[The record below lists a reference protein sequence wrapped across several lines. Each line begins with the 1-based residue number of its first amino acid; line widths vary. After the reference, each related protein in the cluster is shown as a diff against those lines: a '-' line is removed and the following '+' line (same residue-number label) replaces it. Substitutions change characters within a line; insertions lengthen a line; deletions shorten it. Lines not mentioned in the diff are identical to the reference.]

1 MPSFNNYTFTN
12 IQYTIPEGDN
22 VSVLYPTAQI
32 TIIPNSGYTA
42 TAADFSLDPSFSDNA
57 VQSVV
62 FTQDGLN
69 VLCTVTFDT
78 GFVMP
83 SGNYTIPLC
92 VVGEG
97 EVGVI
102 TISGTISANVGAN
115 ITGDTNESNTPY
127 ANSGLVGENELL
139 LTRSYTAASGYYLTS
154 TGLQVTN
161 GNASNYN
168 IVQGP
173 TYDVDGNLTGIS
185 YAVNYTYP
193 NQSIAGDRLA
203 IFQVAAKQIYV
214 APQYVT
220 SYGPYRSVIPFSG
233 VDFELN
239 VYGGE
244 GAVFSAELAYNATT
258 TPIVTNVTLP
268 ETGVLSIPVSI
279 PANTSGSPTPLSYT
293 ITFSGDI
300 DPAFSQ
306 PNPITLTQYGL
317 LPRINFTGTST
328 QGITGFNNEEIKVPL
343 LTTFSKEDGAY
354 SDSPSV
360 INLTRILTSPSGTYL
375 DINNGFIEP
384 NLSNTRSTELEV
396 SGNYTNASSIDI
408 INTTTD
414 RTLSVGDQFNL
425 SYLQDQDGYAPYKYT
440 ITAINGPQYN
450 SPDTTTTNIS
460 ISPNITVTDET
471 EISAWS
477 NNGNLIAFNN
487 ENFVIERLTD
497 NSLKVTFVYDLLRT
511 GVADTTF
518 NWNLDEVFKA
528 IPVAACNDIV
538 PNGGEG
544 IDDTVIQLDPA
555 GGIVCFL
562 VDPQGVPDKF
572 ELMHGLP
579 GLNNKVATSGMNT
592 SGNNGPFDNI
602 YGTEATNTVPTAP
615 QTTSTLQFIGTDK
628 ANPIDTRQTE
638 FNNAT
643 GETIATMQLGGTGTT
658 TYKQVLWWEYT
669 SLDYNEN
676 PVATFRVTGPT
687 GTAWTAL
694 RVCFP

>member
-1 MPSFNNYTFTN
+1 MPSFNNYTFSN
-12 IQYTIPEGDN
+12 IQYTIPEGTN
-22 VSVLYPTAQI
+22 VVSLYPTAQI
-32 TIIPNSGYTA
+32 TIVPNSGYTA
-42 TAADFSLDPSFSDNA
+42 VAADFSLDPSFSDNA

-69 VLCTVTFDT
+69 VLCTVTFDV
-78 GFVMP
+78 GFFMP

-92 VVGEG
+92 VVGQSEAAL
-97 EVGVI
+97 I
-102 TISGTISANVGAN
+102 TIEGTFIANVGAN
-115 ITGDTNESNTPY
+115 ISGDVSESVPY
-127 ANSGLVGENELL
+127 TNSGSVGELELL
-139 LTRSYTAASGYYLTS
+139 FTKNYTANTGYYLTS
-154 TGLQVTN
+154 TGLQVVT

-173 TYDVDGNLTGIS
+173 TYDGNNNLIGIS
-185 YAVNYTYP
+185 YTVNYLYP
-193 NQSIAGDRLA
+193 NQSIDGDVLR
-203 IFQVAAKQIYV
+203 INQVAAKEIYV

-220 SYGPYRSVIPFSG
+220 SYGPYRSYVPISG
-233 VDFELN
+233 INFQLS

-244 GAVFSAELAYNATT
+244 GAVFSAELAYNATS
-258 TPIVTNVTLP
+258 TPIVTNATLP
-268 ETGVLSIPVSI
+268 ETGVLNIPISI
-279 PANTSGSPTPLSYT
+279 PANTTGSLTPLSYT

-317 LPRINFTGTST
+317 LPTITFTGTST
-328 QGITGFNNEEIKVPL
+328 QGVTGFNNEEIKVPL
-343 LTTFSKEDGAY
+343 LTTFSKVDGAY
-354 SDSPSV
+354 SDTPS
-360 INLTRILTSPSGTYL
+360 IITLTRILTSPTGTYL
-375 DINNGFIEP
+375 DTNTGFIE
-384 NLSNTRSTELEV
+384 SNISNARSTEIEV
-396 SGNYTNASSIDI
+396 SGSYTSASSIDI

-414 RTLSVGDQFNL
+414 RELSVGDQFNL

-440 ITAINGPQYN
+440 VTAINGPQYN
-450 SPDTTTTNIS
+450 SPDTTVTNIS
-460 ISPNITVTDET
+460 ISPNITVENGTQ
-471 EISAWS
+471 IYAWG
-477 NNGNLIAFNN
+477 NNGNLITFDDQ
-487 ENFVIERLTD
+487 NFEIERLAD
-497 NSLKVTFVYDLLRT
+497 NSIKVTFIYDLLRT

-528 IPVAACNDIV
+528 TPVAACDDIV

-579 GLNNKVATSGMNT
+579 NLNNKVATSGMNT

-602 YGTEATNTVPTAP
+602 YGTESTNTIPTVA

-628 ANPIDTRQTE
+628 DPIDTRQTE
-638 FNNAT
+638 FNAAT
-643 GETIATMQLGGTGTT
+643 GETIATMQPGGVGTI
-658 TYKQVLWWEYT
+658 YKQVLWWEYT
-669 SLDYNEN
+669 SIDYNEN
-676 PVATFRVTGPT
+676 PIATLRVTGPT

>member
-1 MPSFNNYTFTN
+1 MPSFNNYTFTD

-22 VSVLYPTAQI
+22 VSILYPTAQI
-32 TIIPNSGYTA
+32 TIVPNSGYTA
-42 TAADFSLDPSFSDNA
+42 VATDFSLDPSFSDNA

-69 VLCTVTFDT
+69 VLCTVTFNI

-83 SGNYTIPLC
+83 SSNYTIPLC
-92 VVGEG
+92 VVGESK
-97 EVGVI
+97 VSLI
-102 TISGTISANVGAN
+102 TIDGTFIASVGAN
-115 ITGDTNESNTPY
+115 ISGDVNESVPY
-127 ANSGLVGENELL
+127 TSSGNVGELELL
-139 LTRSYTAASGYYLTS
+139 FTKNYTANPGYYLTS
-154 TGLQVTN
+154 TGLQVVT

-173 TYDVDGNLTGIS
+173 TYDGNNNLISIS
-185 YAVNYTYP
+185 YAVNYLYP
-193 NQSIAGDRLA
+193 NQSINGDVLR
-203 IFQVAAKQIYV
+203 INQVAAKEIYV

-220 SYGPYRSVIPFSG
+220 SYGPYKSYVPISG
-233 VDFELN
+233 VNFQLS

-258 TPIVTNVTLP
+258 TPIVTNATLP
-268 ETGVLSIPVSI
+268 ETGVLSIPISI
-279 PANTSGSPTPLSYT
+279 PAYTSGSPNPLSYT

-300 DPAFSQ
+300 DPAFLQ

-317 LPRINFTGTST
+317 LPTINFTGTST
-328 QGITGFNNEEIKVPL
+328 QGITGFNTEEIKVPL
-343 LTTFSKEDGAY
+343 LTTFSKESGPY
-354 SDSPSV
+354 SDPSSV
-360 INLTRILTSPSGTYL
+360 INLTRILTSTTGTYL
-375 DINNGFIEP
+375 YINNGFIES
-384 NLSNTRSTELEV
+384 NLSNTRPIVLEV

-408 INTTTD
+408 INATTD
-414 RTLSVGDQFNL
+414 RELSVGDQFNL

-460 ISPNITVTDET
+460 ISPNITVADET
-471 EISAWS
+471 EISAWG
-477 NNGNLIAFNN
+477 NNGNLITFDN
-487 ENFVIERLTD
+487 ENFVIERIAD
-497 NSLKVTFVYDLLRT
+497 NSLKVTFVYDLIRT
-511 GVADTTF
+511 GVANTTF
-518 NWNLDEVFKA
+518 NWNLDEVFKTTS
-528 IPVAACNDIV
+528 VAACDDIV

-572 ELMHGLP
+572 ELTHGLP
-579 GLNNKVATSGMNT
+579 NFNNKVATSGMNT
-592 SGNNGPFDNI
+592 FGNNGPFDNI
-602 YGTEATNTVPTAP
+602 YGTEATNTIPTVA

-628 ANPIDTRQTE
+628 GTIDTRQTE
-638 FNNAT
+638 FNAAT
-643 GETIATMQLGGTGTT
+643 GETIATMQPGGVGTI
-658 TYKQVLWWEYT
+658 YKQVLWWEYT
-669 SLDYNEN
+669 SIDYNEN
-676 PVATFRVTGPT
+676 PIATLRVTGPT

>member
-1 MPSFNNYTFTN
+1 M
-12 IQYTIPEGDN
+12 
-22 VSVLYPTAQI
+22 
-32 TIIPNSGYTA
+32 
-42 TAADFSLDPSFSDNA
+42 
-57 VQSVV
+57 
-62 FTQDGLN
+62 
-69 VLCTVTFDT
+69 
-78 GFVMP
+78 
-83 SGNYTIPLC
+83 
-92 VVGEG
+92 
-97 EVGVI
+97 
-102 TISGTISANVGAN
+102 
-115 ITGDTNESNTPY
+115 
-127 ANSGLVGENELL
+127 
-139 LTRSYTAASGYYLTS
+139 
-154 TGLQVTN
+154 
-161 GNASNYN
+161 
-168 IVQGP
+168 
-173 TYDVDGNLTGIS
+173 
-185 YAVNYTYP
+185 
-193 NQSIAGDRLA
+193 
-203 IFQVAAKQIYV
+203 
-214 APQYVT
+214 
-220 SYGPYRSVIPFSG
+220 
-233 VDFELN
+233 
-239 VYGGE
+239 
-244 GAVFSAELAYNATT
+244 
-258 TPIVTNVTLP
+258 
-268 ETGVLSIPVSI
+268 
-279 PANTSGSPTPLSYT
+279 
-293 ITFSGDI
+293 
-300 DPAFSQ
+300 
-306 PNPITLTQYGL
+306 

-643 GETIATMQLGGTGTT
+643 GETIATMQPGGTGTT

>member
-1 MPSFNNYTFTN
+1 MPSFNNYTFTD
-12 IQYTIPEGDN
+12 IQYTIPEGEN
-22 VSVLYPTAQI
+22 VSILYPTAQI
-32 TIIPNSGYTA
+32 TIVPNSGYTA
-42 TAADFSLDPSFSDNA
+42 NAADFSLDSSFSDNA

-69 VLCTVTFDT
+69 VLCTVTFNI

-92 VVGEG
+92 VAGESK
-97 EVGVI
+97 VSLI
-102 TISGTISANVGAN
+102 TIGGTFIANVGAN
-115 ITGDTNESNTPY
+115 ISGDVNESVPY
-127 ANSGLVGENELL
+127 TNSGNVGELELL
-139 LTRSYTAASGYYLTS
+139 FTKNYTANPGYYLTS
-154 TGLQVTN
+154 TGLQVVT

-173 TYDVDGNLTGIS
+173 TYDGNNNLIGIS
-185 YAVNYTYP
+185 YAVNYLYP
-193 NQSIAGDRLA
+193 NQSINGDVLR
-203 IFQVAAKQIYV
+203 INQVAAKEIYV

-220 SYGPYRSVIPFSG
+220 SYGPYKSYVPISG
-233 VDFELN
+233 LN
-239 VYGGE
+239 FQLSVYGGE

-258 TPIVTNVTLP
+258 TPIVTNATLP
-268 ETGVLSIPVSI
+268 ETGVLSIPISI
-279 PANTSGSPTPLSYT
+279 PAYPIGSPNPLSYT

-300 DPAFSQ
+300 DPAFLQ

-317 LPRINFTGTST
+317 LPTLNFTGTST
-328 QGITGFNNEEIKVPL
+328 QGITGFNTEEIKVPL
-343 LTTFSKEDGAY
+343 LTTFSKVDGAY
-354 SDSPSV
+354 SDTPSV
-360 INLTRILTSPSGTYL
+360 ITLTRILTSPTGTYL
-375 DINNGFIEP
+375 DTNTGFIE
-384 NLSNTRSTELEV
+384 SNISNARSTEIEV
-396 SGNYTNASSIDI
+396 SGSYTNASSIDI

-414 RTLSVGDQFNL
+414 RELSVGDQFNL

-450 SPDTTTTNIS
+450 SPDTTVTNIS
-460 ISPNITVTDET
+460 ISPNITVENGTQ
-471 EISAWS
+471 IYAWG
-477 NNGNLIAFNN
+477 NNGNLITFDDQ
-487 ENFVIERLTD
+487 NFEIERLAD
-497 NSLKVTFVYDLLRT
+497 NSIKVTFIYDLLRT
-511 GVADTTF
+511 GVANTTF

-528 IPVAACNDIV
+528 TSVAACDDIV

-572 ELMHGLP
+572 ELTHGLP
-579 GLNNKVATSGMNT
+579 NLNNKVATSGMNT

-602 YGTEATNTVPTAP
+602 YGTEATNTIPTVA

-628 ANPIDTRQTE
+628 DPIDTRQAE
-638 FNNAT
+638 FTAAT
-643 GETIATMQLGGTGTT
+643 GETIATMQPGGVGTI
-658 TYKQVLWWEYT
+658 YKQVLWWEYT
-669 SLDYNEN
+669 SIDYNEN
-676 PVATFRVTGPT
+676 PIATLRVTGPT